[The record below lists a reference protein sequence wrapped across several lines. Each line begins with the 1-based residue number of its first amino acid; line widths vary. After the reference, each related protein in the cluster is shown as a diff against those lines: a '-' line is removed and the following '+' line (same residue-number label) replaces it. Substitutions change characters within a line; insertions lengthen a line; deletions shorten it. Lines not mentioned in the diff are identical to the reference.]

1 MNVLGVYRGE
11 PFVTG
16 SYNPE
21 NKKTEIFDNDSKK
34 WNVAA
39 DYPFNSGKQISMYA
53 TTSTEESVFIIG
65 GFTNVSSDGLRTSI
79 IAEYRAD
86 EWNNAGNLKQP
97 RQAHGAIKS
106 GSLTMIIGGESIDGT
121 PLV

>member
-1 MNVLGVYRGE
+1 MNVLGIYRGE
-11 PFVTG
+11 SFVTG

-21 NKKTEIFDNDSKK
+21 SKKTEIFDNDSKK

-53 TTSTEESVFIIG
+53 TTSTEESVFVIG
-65 GFTNVSSDGLRTSI
+65 GFTNISQEGLRTST
-79 IAEYRAD
+79 IAEYKDD
-86 EWNNAGNLKQP
+86 EWNNAGNLKQA
-97 RQAHGAIKS
+97 RQAHGAITS
-106 GSLTMIIGGESIDGT
+106 CSLTMVIGGESIDGT